1 MEEEAL
7 SNEKRVDTVL
17 EKASR
22 VIEEETAQQ
31 EMKPHPVLKR
41 KSLAAKN
48 VDIPPHVERK
58 MTGDN
63 SSKKDKIIKKM
74 LPTLVKKDGLEDRK
88 NDKSHLI
95 NDANVTSKT
104 LLLNIRLEKYQN
116 EESMPF
122 LGILSSFYTV
132 NLQTH
137 QPIEIS

>member
-1 MEEEAL
+1 
-7 SNEKRVDTVL
+7 
-17 EKASR
+17 
-22 VIEEETAQQ
+22 
-31 EMKPHPVLKR
+31 
-41 KSLAAKN
+41 
-48 VDIPPHVERK
+48 
-58 MTGDN
+58 
-63 SSKKDKIIKKM
+63 M
-74 LPTLVKKDGLEDRK
+74 LPTLAKKDGLEDRK